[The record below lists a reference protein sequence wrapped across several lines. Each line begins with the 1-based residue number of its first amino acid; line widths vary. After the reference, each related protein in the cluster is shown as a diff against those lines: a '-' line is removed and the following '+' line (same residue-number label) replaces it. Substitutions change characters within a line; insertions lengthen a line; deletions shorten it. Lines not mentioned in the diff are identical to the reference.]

1 MATTVTRGASD
12 DLFVTLAKTAPI
24 MLWLAG
30 TDAACVFV
38 DETWLAFT
46 GRTLKQELGDGWAEG
61 IHPDDRQRVED
72 CYRTAFEAR
81 TPFSTEIR
89 FRAADGSYRWIL
101 ASGAP
106 RFADGRF
113 AGYIGSCVDMTRRKV
128 IDDALHAADVA
139 ESLTTQERLRA
150 SEHQL
155 RQLAA
160 ALQTARERER
170 TALSRE
176 LHDELG
182 QLLTSV
188 QLEIARVT
196 EHLVGAGSHAVMVD
210 RLQSIVG
217 MVDIAVATVRKMSAD
232 LRPAE
237 LDQLGLGAAIQFEA
251 DAMQR
256 RTPLRI
262 RVAPYKPESRLSAD
276 QSTTLFRIFQE
287 ALMNIVRH
295 AGASTVRIRLKETAR
310 LFVLEIEDD
319 GRGIKPEELT
329 ASSSIGVLGMRERAQ
344 LLGGTIDITGVQH
357 KGTTVTVRMPLRSRR
372 RRAVDNPRRQAA
384 SNGPRTSRR

>member
-1 MATTVTRGASD
+1 MATTLARPASD
-12 DLFVTLAKTAPI
+12 DLFVTLANAAPI
-24 MLWLAG
+24 MLWMTG
-30 TDAACVFV
+30 SDTECVFV
-38 DETWLAFT
+38 NETWLDFT
-46 GRTLKQELGDGWAEG
+46 GRTLKQELGDGWAAG
-61 IHPDDRQRVED
+61 IHPDDRQRAED
-72 CYRTAFEAR
+72 CYRTAFESR
-81 TPFSTEIR
+81 KPFSMELR

-101 ASGAP
+101 DFGAP
-106 RFADGRF
+106 RFTSDGRF
-113 AGYIGSCVDMTRRKV
+113 AGYIGSCVDMTRRTE
-128 IDDALHAADVA
+128 IEEPPASDVT
-139 ESLTTQERLRA
+139 ESLTTQKRLRA

-196 EHLVGAGSHAVMVD
+196 EHLVGTGSAVMVD

-232 LRPAE
+232 LRPPE

-262 RVAPYKPESRLSAD
+262 RVAPYKQESRLSAD

-295 AGASTVRIRLKETAR
+295 AGASIVHIRLKETAR

-344 LLGGTIDITGVQH
+344 LLGGTIDITGVHH

-372 RRAVDNPRRQAA
+372 RRAAENARRQAA